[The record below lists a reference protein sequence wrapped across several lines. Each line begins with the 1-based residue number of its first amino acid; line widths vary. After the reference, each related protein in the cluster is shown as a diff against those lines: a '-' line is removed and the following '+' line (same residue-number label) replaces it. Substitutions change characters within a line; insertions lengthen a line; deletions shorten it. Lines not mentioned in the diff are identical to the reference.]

1 MFPPEPEKP
10 WWYHLIWAL
19 PCMMATGLL
28 GYWLK
33 SPPVKE
39 VEKIVEVPQI
49 VYRTNIVKV
58 PITNPL
64 PQAGSE
70 ITNLPTNTN
79 NYLAQRGVPVRT
91 NRTAALRLGLT
102 DPNEAARAAPGHDVA
117 AIDFVAR
124 PTQTDFEVQVT
135 LDRLGYSPG
144 SIDGLS
150 GPQTKAALEAYQHR
164 NGLPVTGIVDRA
176 TRNKLLINAPALL
189 ERTVMPEDLERLH
202 SLGRTWTEKSKQTAL
217 EFESV
222 LEMFA
227 EQHHCSPRYLMKLNP
242 TVAWNQ
248 ITPGINVKLPNTALP
263 RPTETAELIHI
274 QLAQRT
280 LDVYDGATN
289 LVARFPCSI
298 ATRMDRRPVGRLE
311 ITNVAETA
319 NYTFDPAKFPTSPET
334 LAGSSKL
341 IIPPGPNNPVGT
353 TWMSLNRPGYG
364 IHGTPDPEKIG
375 RTTSLGCFRL
385 SNWNAQHLVKMV
397 RVGTV
402 VLVDR

>member
-1 MFPPEPEKP
+1 
-10 WWYHLIWAL
+10 
-19 PCMMATGLL
+19 MMATGLL

-39 VEKIVEVPQI
+39 VETIVEVPQI
-49 VYRTNIVKV
+49 IYRTNTVTVSV
-58 PITNPL
+58 PVTNSL
-64 PQAGSE
+64 PQVGSE
-70 ITNLPTNTN
+70 ITNLPSNTN
-79 NYLAQRGVPVRT
+79 NYVAQRGVPVRT
-91 NRTAALRLGLT
+91 NRTAALRIGLT

-117 AIDFVAR
+117 ALDFVAR
-124 PTQTDFEVQVT
+124 PAQTDFEVQVA
-135 LDRLGYSPG
+135 LDRLGFSPG

-150 GPQTKAALEAYQHR
+150 GPQTKAALEAYQHC
-164 NGLPVTGIVDRA
+164 NGLPVTGIVNQA
-176 TRNKLLINAPALL
+176 TRNKLLLTAPALL
-189 ERTVMPEDLERLH
+189 ERTVMPEDLALLH
-202 SLGRTWTEKSKQTAL
+202 SLGRSWMEKSKQTAL

-227 EQHHCSPRYLMKLNP
+227 EEHHCSPRYLMRLNP
-242 TVAWNQ
+242 TVAWNE
-248 ITPGINVKLPNTALP
+248 ITPGTKVKLPNTALP
-263 RPTETAELIHI
+263 RPQVKAKLIHI

-298 ATRMDRRPVGRLE
+298 ATQVDRRPVGRLE
-311 ITNVAETA
+311 ITNVAEA
-319 NYTFDPAKFPTSPET
+319 ADYTFDPARFPKSPEA
-334 LAGSSKL
+334 LAGGGKL
-341 IIPPGPNNPVGT
+341 TIPPGPNNPVGT
-353 TWMSLNRPGYG
+353 TWMSLSRAGYG

-402 VLVDR
+402 VLVAQ

>member
-1 MFPPEPEKP
+1 
-10 WWYHLIWAL
+10 
-19 PCMMATGLL
+19 MMATGLL

-39 VEKIVEVPQI
+39 VETIVEVPQI
-49 VYRTNIVKV
+49 IYRTNTVTVSV
-58 PITNPL
+58 PVTNSL
-64 PQAGSE
+64 PQVGSE
-70 ITNLPTNTN
+70 ITNLPSNTN
-79 NYLAQRGVPVRT
+79 NYVAQRGVPVRT
-91 NRTAALRLGLT
+91 NRTAALRIGLT

-117 AIDFVAR
+117 ALDFVAR
-124 PTQTDFEVQVT
+124 PAQTDFEVQVA
-135 LDRLGYSPG
+135 LDRLGFSPG

-150 GPQTKAALEAYQHR
+150 GPQTKAALEAYQHC
-164 NGLPVTGIVDRA
+164 NGLPVTGIVNQA
-176 TRNKLLINAPALL
+176 TRNKLLLTAPALL
-189 ERTVMPEDLERLH
+189 ERTVMPEDLALLH
-202 SLGRTWTEKSKQTAL
+202 SLGRSWMEKSKQTAL

-227 EQHHCSPRYLMKLNP
+227 EEHHCSPRYLMRLNP
-242 TVAWNQ
+242 TVAWNE
-248 ITPGINVKLPNTALP
+248 ITPGTKVKLPNTALP
-263 RPTETAELIHI
+263 RPQVKAKLIHI

-298 ATRMDRRPVGRLE
+298 ATRVDRRPVGRLE
-311 ITNVAETA
+311 ITNVAEA
-319 NYTFDPAKFPTSPET
+319 ADYTFDPARFPKSPEA
-334 LAGSSKL
+334 LAGGGKL
-341 IIPPGPNNPVGT
+341 TIPPGPNNPVGT
-353 TWMSLNRPGYG
+353 TWMSLSRAGYG

-402 VLVDR
+402 VLVAQ